1 MKIIVF
7 YCFEHLP
14 LLDLHAIKTNLKKS
28 IARII
33 IVFYERNHL
42 IRSRRRD
49 NTSKAGEAVRTGL
62 ALSDSLSG
70 NAEGFVL
77 QLCNHGKVLQFV
89 QDAIWPRKKK
99 KIISV
104 RITCAFTGKKKKT
117 SFIFTYNNSSSPEKF
132 RTFEASF

>member
-99 KIISV
+99 NHLSADNL
-104 RITCAFTGKKKKT
+104 CLYGKKKKNLLHLY
-117 SFIFTYNNSSSPEKF
+117 IQ
-132 RTFEASF
+132 